1 MNLSRQ
7 IALFKQTMQ
16 TDGNSNF
23 QYLLKL
29 LMMLICF
36 MLMLFVNLGSSGA
49 KGLEMLAIISSTNL
63 FFVTIAT
70 ISLFCT
76 CVTEEKEHNTIGVL
90 LMTGISP
97 FGFLVGK
104 TLSRLYIVIQLI
116 LLQIPMIVVAR
127 TLGGLSM
134 DQIVAHLVYF
144 IVVIIAMSQLAML
157 FSIIS
162 SKSSTSI
169 FFTCIGMAFLCSLP
183 CNNNS
188 TFFSYYFKVFET
200 NFDEAIIS
208 QPVLMLAGFSFCAFV
223 SGLMIFNKFTHG
235 EGAGVNADLSPV
247 SSKRRARF
255 GDSPIFQKD
264 FRYMA
269 GGKRALVIRVTMLA
283 FSLFLLDLYRIRE
296 YVFGGVLA
304 WFYIECFYYSQ
315 VMIKQEKSYKTLS
328 SLGMIPVRSKDILN
342 QKYKAFAISVMPS
355 LVAFLVCSFMVSRE
369 MLPNLVTFS
378 LFVLSIFSHFLIS
391 LLCSIVYDR
400 MALVV
405 AVLYILLYS
414 MAFFL
419 CPMGWLLFLPS
430 LVILSVNVYEKF
442 ALEISR
448 G

>member
-1 MNLSRQ
+1 
-7 IALFKQTMQ
+7 
-16 TDGNSNF
+16 
-23 QYLLKL
+23 
-29 LMMLICF
+29 
-36 MLMLFVNLGSSGA
+36 
-49 KGLEMLAIISSTNL
+49 MLAIISSTNL